1 MEIVKDKTI
10 SVTRMTGKGT
20 KDITREDF
28 IKVWVDHAGLYA
40 LVDYTDMVNMQCWV
54 DEIKAEITELAG
66 HSWDLQLKRKETA
79 LAYLNREKKN
89 VYI

>member
-1 MEIVKDKTI
+1 MITIVKDKTI

-54 DEIKAEITELAG
+54 DEIKAEIAGLAG
-66 HSWDLQLKRKETA
+66 HSFDLQFKRQQ
-79 LAYLNREKKN
+79 EKKN
-89 VYI
+89 D